1 MFSNQSVDGRADLYS
16 LGIIARKPFQGRF
29 LFDGPTP
36 MAILYKQA
44 HTQAEPLRSKAP
56 HVSRPMAHL
65 VHRLLEKDPALR
77 FENAS
82 ELEAAL
88 AQAGK
93 GHGFGVEGRT
103 DSTCRPFVGGA
114 WILVGSQAPTK
125 SPNKL
130 PDASVAVVQNAN
142 VNR

>member
-16 LGIIARKPFQGRF
+16 LGIIAYQALSGSVP
-29 LFDGPTP
+29 FDGPTP
-36 MAILYKQA
+36 MGLYKQA
-44 HTQAEPLRSKAP
+44 HTQAEPQQRP
-56 HVSRPMAHL
+56 HVSRPMAYL

-93 GHGFGVEGRT
+93 GHGSESKGGQ
-103 DSTCRPFVGGA
+103 DSTCRPFCWRGLDFGGG
-114 WILVGSQAPTK
+114 VRRRQR
-125 SPNKL
+125 
-130 PDASVAVVQNAN
+130 VQINCPMRRSKNAN